1 MCALRPTEIIL
12 DIDHTERERFDQSI
26 DALRSAEKDFHSS
39 MPRLLQLCIALFDAL
54 MSRSE
59 IVCYFAMI
67 LNHMVSASLLSL
79 AYPLSVFL
87 WAMLSVPRP
96 TKTYWITI
104 ITYTEVRAATEVRKC
119 ASTLHP
125 STFVYEYTVPMYTR
139 VRVYKVLRG
148 TCTLL

>member
-1 MCALRPTEIIL
+1 
-12 DIDHTERERFDQSI
+12 
-26 DALRSAEKDFHSS
+26 
-39 MPRLLQLCIALFDAL
+39 MPRILQLGLALLEAL

-96 TKTYWITI
+96 TKTYWVTI
-104 ITYTEVRAATEVRKC
+104 ITYTEVRIRKDRFEF
-119 ASTLHP
+119 
-125 STFVYEYTVPMYTR
+125 TFKRKTMSFSE
-139 VRVYKVLRG
+139 
-148 TCTLL
+148 